1 MLGVLGRYLHSLS
14 DVLRCSKI
22 LFYNV
27 IESAA
32 MFFF

>member
-14 DVLRCSKI
+14 DVLRCSKMP
-22 LFYNV
+22 FYNV
-27 IESAA
+27 IGSAV